1 MARLFFSF
9 VKTSLYINFVYCK
22 ESLVLLQGI
31 SRLIARNLSSYCKE
45 SLVLLGLKVLVHK
58 AYSGR
63 KNIKNIKNIKK
74 VFSKKLRFLLSI
86 TIVKFSF
93 RLKKEQKQFFKGSRG
108 EFGFCHS

>member
-63 KNIKNIKNIKK
+63 KNIKNIKIYLKRI
-74 VFSKKLRFLLSI
+74 FSKKLDFFVVYHDVNSC
-86 TIVKFSF
+86 
-93 RLKKEQKQFFKGSRG
+93 KESVVF
-108 EFGFCHS
+108 